1 VTANKGMSGLSPEA
15 KRRILDR
22 FLENQ
27 RKQADGAGAA
37 AGEAGGLHLTRHPT
51 DRIPDSYYRFDSF
64 PAYRQIQLHR
74 LMGDRAEIASPFF
87 KVHDGTAADT
97 TMIDGRTLL
106 NYSTYNYLGLNGDP
120 RVCAA
125 AKAAIDRYG
134 TSASASRLVS
144 GERPPHRALES
155 ALAELHGVDD
165 ALAFV
170 SGHATNVTTIGSLLG
185 PRDMVLHDRLIH
197 NSILVGAQ
205 LSGAAR
211 LSFAHNDWRAAD
223 ALLAEHRMRYEKVL
237 VCVEGLYSMDGDVC
251 PLDKFVEVKRRH
263 KALLMVDE
271 AHSIGV
277 LGATGRGVGEHC
289 GVAGPDVDI
298 WMGTLSKTLAACGG
312 YIAGSAA
319 LTELLRYNA
328 PGFVYSVGMSPPVA
342 AAALESLRIMLTEPE
357 RVATL
362 QRNGRRFLEKSR
374 SRNLNTG
381 LSQGFAVTPVV
392 TGGSMLAV
400 KLSNALY
407 DQGVNVQPIIY
418 PAVEERS
425 ARLRFFLSSAHQ
437 PEQLDRTVNAVA
449 DTLETLSAA

>member
-1 VTANKGMSGLSPEA
+1 MSGLSPEA

-27 RKQADGAGAA
+27 KNQAGAA
-37 AGEAGGLHLTRHPT
+37 EAGAAGGAQITRHAA
-51 DRIPDSYYRFDSF
+51 DRIPDSYFRFDSF
-64 PAYRQIQLHR
+64 PAYKQIQLHR

-97 TMIDGRTLL
+97 TVIDGRTLL

-120 RVCAA
+120 RVSAA
-125 AKAAIDRYG
+125 AKDAIDRYG

-144 GERPPHRALES
+144 GERPPHRALEQ
-155 ALAELHGVDD
+155 ALARLHGVDD
-165 ALAFV
+165 ALVFV
-170 SGHATNVTTIGSLLG
+170 SGHATNVTAIGSLLG
-185 PRDMVLHDRLIH
+185 PRDLILHDRLIH
-197 NSILVGAQ
+197 NSVLVGAQ

-211 LSFAHNDWRAAD
+211 LAFAHNDWRAAE

-271 AHSIGV
+271 AHSVGV
-277 LGATGRGVGEHC
+277 LGATGRGVGELC
-289 GVAGPDVDI
+289 GVPGPDVDI

-312 YIAGSAA
+312 YIAGAAA
-319 LTELLRYNA
+319 LTELLRYYA
-328 PGFVYSVGMSPPVA
+328 PGFVYSVGMSPPIA
-342 AAALESLRIMLTEPE
+342 AAALESLRIMLAEPE
-357 RVATL
+357 RVALL
-362 QRNGRRFLEKSR
+362 QRNGQRFLERSR

-381 LSQGFAVTPVV
+381 LSQGYAVTPVV

-407 DQGVNVQPIIY
+407 DQGINVQPIIY

-425 ARLRFFLSSAHQ
+425 ARLRFFLSSAHR
-437 PEQLDRTVNAVA
+437 PDQLDMTVNAVA

>member
-1 VTANKGMSGLSPEA
+1 MAGLSPEE

-22 FLENQ
+22 FLQSQKRKEN
-27 RKQADGAGAA
+27 GTGSA
-37 AGEAGGLHLTRHPT
+37 AGEGAEPFTRPSA
-51 DRIPDSYYRFDSF
+51 DRIPESYYRFDSF
-64 PAYRQIQLHR
+64 SAYKHIQLHR
-74 LMGDRAEIASPFF
+74 LMGDRAEIESPFF
-87 KVHDGTAADT
+87 KIHDGTAADT
-97 TMIDGRTLL
+97 TLIDGRTLL

-125 AKAAIDRYG
+125 AKDAIDRFG

-144 GERPPHRALES
+144 GERPPHRALER
-155 ALAELHGVDD
+155 ALAGLHGVED

-170 SGHATNVTTIGSLLG
+170 SGHATNVTTIASLLG
-185 PRDMVLHDRLIH
+185 PRDLILHDRLIH
-197 NSILVGAQ
+197 NSVLVGAQ
-205 LSGAAR
+205 LSGATR
-211 LSFAHNDWRAAD
+211 LAFAHNDWRALD
-223 ALLAEHRMRYEKVL
+223 ALLGEHRMRYEKVL

-251 PLDKFVEVKRRH
+251 PLDRFVEIKRRH

-289 GVAGPDVDI
+289 QVAGPDVDI

-312 YIAGSAA
+312 YIAGTAA
-319 LTELLRYNA
+319 LIELLRYNA
-328 PGFVYSVGMSPPVA
+328 PGFVYSVGMSPPLA
-342 AAALESLRIMLTEPE
+342 AAALESLRIMLAEPQ
-357 RVATL
+357 RVAQL
-362 QRNGRRFLEKSR
+362 QRNGRRFLERSR

-400 KLSNALY
+400 KLSNALF
-407 DQGVNVQPIIY
+407 DQGINVQPIIY

-425 ARLRFFLSSAHQ
+425 ARLRFFLSSAHHAD
-437 PEQLDRTVNAVA
+437 QLDMTVNAVA

>member
-1 VTANKGMSGLSPEA
+1 MSGLLPEE
-15 KRRILDR
+15 KRKILDR

-27 RKQADGAGAA
+27 KSQGNGAGNG
-37 AGEAGGLHLTRHPT
+37 AGDADAPLLTRHPT
-51 DRIPDSYYRFDSF
+51 DQIPESYYRFDSF
-64 PAYRQIQLHR
+64 SAYRQIQLHR

-97 TMIDGRTLL
+97 TVIDGRTLL

-120 RVCAA
+120 RVGAA
-125 AKAAIDRYG
+125 AKAAIDLFG

-144 GERPPHRALES
+144 GERPPHRALET
-155 ALAELHGVDD
+155 ALADLHGVDD

-185 PRDMVLHDRLIH
+185 PRDLILHDRLIH

-211 LSFAHNDWRAAD
+211 LSFAHNDWRAAE
-223 ALLAEHRMRYEKVL
+223 ALLAEHRMRHEKVL
-237 VCVEGLYSMDGDVC
+237 ICVEGLYSMDGDVC

-277 LGATGRGVGEHC
+277 LGATGRGVGEHF
-289 GVAGPDVDI
+289 GVSGPDVDI

-312 YIAGSAA
+312 YIAGAAA
-319 LTELLRYNA
+319 LLELLRYNA
-328 PGFVYSVGMSPPVA
+328 PGFVYSVGMSPPIA
-342 AAALESLRIMLTEPE
+342 AAALESLRIMLAEPE
-357 RVATL
+357 RVSAL
-362 QRNGRRFLEKSR
+362 QRNGQRFLEKSR
-374 SRNLNTG
+374 SRNLNTS
-381 LSQGFAVTPVV
+381 LSEGYAVTPVV

-407 DQGVNVQPIIY
+407 DQGINVQPIIY

-425 ARLRFFLSSAHQ
+425 ARLRFFLSSAHKA
-437 PEQLDRTVNAVA
+437 EQLDHTVNAVA
-449 DTLETLSAA
+449 NTLETLSEA

>member
-1 VTANKGMSGLSPEA
+1 MSGLSPEE
-15 KRRILDR
+15 KRKILDR

-27 RKQADGAGAA
+27 KSQENGAGAGDA
-37 AGEAGGLHLTRHPT
+37 DAPRLTRQPT
-51 DRIPDSYYRFDSF
+51 DQIPESYYRFDSF
-64 PAYRQIQLHR
+64 SAYRQIQLHR

-97 TMIDGRTLL
+97 TVIDGRTLL

-120 RVCAA
+120 RVGAA
-125 AKAAIDRYG
+125 AKAAIDLFG

-144 GERPPHRALES
+144 GERPPHRALEA
-155 ALAELHGVDD
+155 ALADLHGVED

-185 PRDMVLHDRLIH
+185 PRDLILHDRLIH

-205 LSGAAR
+205 LSGATR
-211 LSFAHNDWRAAD
+211 LSFAHNDWRAAE

-277 LGATGRGVGEHC
+277 LGATGRGVGEHF
-289 GVAGPDVDI
+289 GVSGPDVDI
-298 WMGTLSKTLAACGG
+298 WMGTLSKTFAACGG
-312 YIAGSAA
+312 YIAGAAA
-319 LTELLRYNA
+319 LLELLRYNA
-328 PGFVYSVGMSPPVA
+328 PGFVYSVGMSPPIA
-342 AAALESLRIMLTEPE
+342 AAALESLRIMLAEPE
-357 RVATL
+357 RVGAL
-362 QRNGRRFLEKSR
+362 QQNGQRFLEKSR

-381 LSQGFAVTPVV
+381 LSEGYAVTPVV

-407 DQGVNVQPIIY
+407 DQGINVQPIIY

-425 ARLRFFLSSAHQ
+425 ARLRFFLSSAHKA
-437 PEQLDRTVNAVA
+437 EQLDHTVNAVA
-449 DTLETLSAA
+449 NALETLSEA

>member
-1 VTANKGMSGLSPEA
+1 MSGLSPDE

-27 RKQADGAGAA
+27 KWQKGETGPDADADGEPPLALRA
-37 AGEAGGLHLTRHPT
+37 AG
-51 DRIPDSYYRFDSF
+51 RIPESFYRFDSF
-64 PAYRQIQLHR
+64 SAYKHIQLHQ
-74 LMGDRAEIASPFF
+74 LMGDRAEIDSPFF
-87 KVHDGTAADT
+87 KLHDGTAADT
-97 TMIDGRTLL
+97 TVIDGRTLL
-106 NYSTYNYLGLNGDP
+106 NFATYNYLGLNGDP
-120 RVCAA
+120 RVGAA

-144 GERPPHRALES
+144 GERPPHRALEK
-155 ALAELHGVDD
+155 ALAGLHGVPD

-170 SGHATNVTTIGSLLG
+170 SGHATNVTTIASLLG
-185 PRDMVLHDRLIH
+185 PRDLILHDRLIH

-205 LSGAAR
+205 LSGATR
-211 LSFAHNDWRAAD
+211 LSFAHNDWRALD
-223 ALLAEHRMRYEKVL
+223 ALLAEHRPRYEKVL

-251 PLDKFVEVKRRH
+251 PLEHFVEVKHRH

-277 LGATGRGVGEHC
+277 LGATGRGAGEHC
-289 GVAGPDVDI
+289 GVTGSDVDI

-312 YIAGSAA
+312 YIAGSSA
-319 LTELLRYNA
+319 LIELLRYNA
-328 PGFVYSVGMSPPVA
+328 PGFVYSVGMSPPLA
-342 AAALESLRIMLTEPE
+342 AAALESLRIMLAEPH
-357 RVATL
+357 RVAAL
-362 QRNGRRFLEKSR
+362 QRNGLRFLEKSR

-400 KLSNALY
+400 KLSNALF
-407 DQGVNVQPIIY
+407 DQGINVQPIIY

-437 PEQLDRTVNAVA
+437 GDQLDLTVNAVA
-449 DTLETLSAA
+449 DTLETLSAG